1 MTIAFSRAL
10 SFVPASLALAGAALV
25 AMPAAAQPAPSG
37 YAATL
42 QSPLAAPR
50 QEILDSALWKCA
62 GDSCTAR
69 DAGSRPVLVCQ
80 RVVKKFGPV
89 ARFTHPAGEL
99 SQQDLS
105 RCNGR

>member
-1 MTIAFSRAL
+1 MSNAISRIASL
-10 SFVPASLALAGAALV
+10 VPATLVFAGAMLV
-25 AMPAAAQPAPSG
+25 AAPVSAQPAASL
-37 YAATL
+37 YSATL

-62 GDSCTAR
+62 GDSCVAR

-80 RVVKKFGPV
+80 RVVKKFGAV
-89 ARFTHPAGEL
+89 ARFSTPAGEL
-99 SQQDLS
+99 SQQDLA